1 MDAEEKASK
10 LNMDEFFYNN
20 NNEPRNYIT
29 ERKRVRKKKGEGDN
43 FLYLCKINMNILL

>member
-1 MDAEEKASK
+1 MDVEEKASK

-29 ERKRVRKKKGEGDN
+29 ERKRVRKKKEREII
-43 FLYLCKINMNILL
+43 FCIYAKLI